1 MPSKIAVLFLPGM
14 RISAMTKQEANEL
27 LIKENVRWV
36 QVQFVDIFGRL
47 RCVYVPAKKFTEAT
61 LWESGVNFDGSSIGF
76 VSAADSDMNAHP
88 DPATVKILPAVNDDP
103 AQKTALV
110 ICNIRHAKSREPFDG
125 DPRTIALKADRLLK
139 ENGFDQ
145 AFLLSEME
153 FFIFNSLEA
162 AQVENDVWGFDS
174 NIGGGS
180 LKVIPTLIKPL
191 INHDYIIKPKQ
202 GYFLAPPEDRV
213 AAYRSEVCNAM
224 ECFGFPVK
232 YHHHENGNGQH
243 EIEFDF
249 IPGATAA
256 ADAVIVFK
264 QISRMIS
271 HKYGFVPTF
280 MPKPL
285 FADLGSGQ
293 HVHFY
298 VTRKGRNAFFD
309 PKRKENLSQTARD
322 FIGGV
327 LHYAREMTAVTNPII
342 NSYKRLVPEFEA
354 PVFVSWSY
362 RNRTALIRVAASTSK
377 NHIDIEPRQAD
388 PSCNPYLVYALYLQ
402 AGLEG
407 LKKKIPCGEPV
418 IGDVTKIDSTKKKE
432 MGVVALPATL
442 DQALDLMEESSF
454 VKKVLG
460 PNLFEHYL
468 RSKRQE
474 DFNKRIYVSPWEH
487 YQYFNI

>member
-1 MPSKIAVLFLPGM
+1 M
-14 RISAMTKQEANEL
+14 MTKEEANDL
-27 LIKENVRWV
+27 LVNEKVQWV

-47 RCVYVPAKKFTEAT
+47 RCVYMPAKKFTEGSV
-61 LWESGVNFDGSSIGF
+61 WENGVNFDGSSIGF
-76 VSAADSDMNAHP
+76 VATEDSDMNAHP
-88 DPATVKILPAVNDDP
+88 DPSTIRILPPFSEDP
-103 AQKTALV
+103 GQKTALV
-110 ICNIRHAKSREPFDG
+110 ISNIRYAKNKEPFEG
-125 DPRTIALKADRLLK
+125 DPRTIALKADEVLK
-139 ENGFDQ
+139 ERGFET
-145 AFLLSEME
+145 AHMLSEME
-153 FFIFNSLEA
+153 FFVFKSMEA
-162 AQVENDVWGFDS
+162 AQIENDVWGFDS

-180 LKVIPTLIKPL
+180 LKVIPTFIKPL

-213 AAYRSEVCNAM
+213 AAYRSEVSNVM
-224 ECFGFPVK
+224 ENFGFPVK

-249 IPGATAA
+249 IPTSAIAS
-256 ADAVIVFK
+256 DAVIVFK
-264 QISRMIS
+264 QISRMVS
-271 HKYGFVPTF
+271 QKYGFVPTF

-298 VTRKGRNAFFD
+298 VTQKGKNAFFD
-309 PKRKENLSQTARD
+309 KDEKENLSQTARY

-327 LHYAREMTAVTNPII
+327 LSHAREMTAISNPII

-388 PSCNPYLVYALYLQ
+388 PSCNPYLTYALYLH

-407 LKKKIPCGEPV
+407 VKKKMDCGEPIV
-418 IGDVTKIDSTKKKE
+418 GDVTKIDSTKKKE
-432 MGVVALPATL
+432 MGIVALPSTL
-442 DQALDLMEESSF
+442 DEALDLMEESDF
-454 VKKVLG
+454 IKKVLG
-460 PNLFEHYL
+460 PNLFERYL
-468 RSKRQE
+468 GSKRKE
-474 DFNKRIYVSPWEH
+474 CFNKRIYVSPWEH